1 MNKKQSIASI
11 LAATVLVAGIF
22 AFTPIATMAFNDN
35 NSGWHTSASDGD
47 YPTLPDGTTAT
58 DPCATD
64 EDLEAGLGETNGNW
78 FHKELKNGKDVFACK
93 DHPDT
98 QPDDDE

>member
-1 MNKKQSIASI
+1 MNKKLTLASI
-11 LAATVLVAGIF
+11 LAVTALVAGMF
-22 AFTPIATMAFNDN
+22 AFAPIATMAFNDN
-35 NSGWHTSASDGD
+35 SSGWHPSASDGH
-47 YPTLPDGTTAT
+47 YPDGES

-78 FHKELKNGKDVFACK
+78 FHKVLKNGKDVFACK

-98 QPDDDE
+98 QPIDDE